1 MNDFSL
7 PPQPA
12 SVLYLRFVEFA
23 QQPLP
28 EQQRLRAQLDAR
40 VTQALQGLPLADR
53 LVLEAADG
61 MIVVVLDNPAGAL
74 VAAQRCLQ
82 GAEALPLGIG
92 LNHGPVAPVS
102 DKGAVAGIDGD
113 GIADA
118 AVAAGFAS
126 AGELLATRDFRDVL
140 VEQAPARDT
149 ELRSR
154 GMYTDARLRRHEL
167 WTLAP
172 QAAVQRRKRLRTI
185 AAGGALALLL
195 LAFGLRF
202 LLATPAVLVF
212 NVTPSGKVYVDGRH
226 EGATP
231 PLQRLELRSGRH
243 VVEVRHVEH
252 PTLRRE
258 VDLKAGE
265 QMMIRHSFAPPGLL
279 LFDVLPGGEIFV
291 DGLPQG
297 HLPGLTQLELSST
310 EHRIDIY
317 YESYPPL
324 TVNLALQPGQQA
336 VIRHRFEPEAPP
348 AEPPADPAARK
359 PKGKR

>member
-12 SVLYLRFVEFA
+12 SVLYLRLAGLAE
-23 QQPLP
+23 QPPP

-40 VTQALQGLPLADR
+40 VTQALQGLLPADR

-61 MIVVVLDNPAGAL
+61 MVIVVLDNPAAAL
-74 VAAQRCLQ
+74 TAGQRCLQ
-82 GAEALPLGIG
+82 GADALPLCVG

-102 DKGAVAGIDGD
+102 ANGAVVRVDGD

-118 AVAAGFAS
+118 AVVAGFAE
-126 AGELLATRDFRDVL
+126 AGEPLATRDFRDVL
-140 VEQAPARDT
+140 AEQAPARDAG
-149 ELRSR
+149 LRSR
-154 GMYTDARLRRHEL
+154 GMFTDQRLRRHEL
-167 WTLAP
+167 ATLDP
-172 QAAVQRRKRLRTI
+172 QASAQRRKRMLTI

-195 LAFGLRF
+195 LAFALRF

-212 NVTPSGKVYVDGRH
+212 DVSPSGKVYVDGRH
-226 EGATP
+226 EGSTP
-231 PLQRLELRSGRH
+231 PLKRLELRPGRH
-243 VVEVRHVEH
+243 TVEVRHVEH

-258 VDLKAGE
+258 VELESGE
-265 QMMIRHSFAPPGLL
+265 QTMIRHSFAPPGLL
-279 LFDVLPGGEIFV
+279 LFDVLPGGEVFV

-297 HLPGLTQLELSST
+297 HLPGLTQLELTST
-310 EHRIDIY
+310 EHRIDVY

-324 TVNLALQPGQQA
+324 TVNVALQPGQQA
-336 VIRHRFEPEAPP
+336 VIRHRFEPEAPA

-359 PKGKR
+359 PKGRR